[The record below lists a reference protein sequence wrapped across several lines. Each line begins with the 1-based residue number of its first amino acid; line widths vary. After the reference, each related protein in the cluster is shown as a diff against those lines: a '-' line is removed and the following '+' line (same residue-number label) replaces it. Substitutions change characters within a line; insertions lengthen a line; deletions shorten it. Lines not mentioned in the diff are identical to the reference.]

1 MDGFLLDTSILSD
14 LLRNPRGRVAARIR
28 QVGVAAVCTS
38 IVVAAEL
45 RYGIE
50 KRGSARLADL
60 VEGLLDRVA
69 VLPFETPAERV
80 YGSLRA
86 RLERAGN
93 VVGTIDLFIA
103 AHALALDRTLITDNT
118 REFSRIDG
126 LAVENWLR

>member
-80 YGSLRA
+80 YSSLRA